1 MNQSKI
7 AARLPFFYGWAI
19 VYAAGTSFLARNAAA
34 SLTLSVFIVPMSEE
48 LGWSRTLIAGAAS
61 AAGIA
66 SMIIAPLTGWLVD
79 RIGARILL
87 VSSIAVLGVS
97 TMSLRWA
104 TVPIAFYLAYGLGR
118 LIFNSFINIAGS
130 TVVSQWFIERRG
142 QATAYLGVTHAVGMG
157 GFPFAAQ
164 LLINGTGDWKM
175 AWFWMGIGVWV
186 IALVPVWLL
195 IVNRPEDIG
204 MRPDG
209 NVLAG
214 AEKSESATQRA
225 QADQQSWTLR
235 EAMHTPALWLLSIAG
250 GLMFFVHAGTNVH
263 QAAYLYDQGISA
275 TNAAA
280 AIVVLAIGTAFGS
293 LFWGN
298 LVDRLPGRIVY
309 ALVAVMIGGVALG
322 YLLVTNVGSAFAV
335 AGLFGFGLGGLI
347 VVPPV
352 VAADYFGRPSM
363 GAVRGFTEP
372 FVGIGQAAGAIG
384 AGIIFDTTDSYT
396 AAFPIFTVVAAIA
409 AGLLLITKV
418 PKKTPGSDVPIAVE
432 AAPE

>member
-7 AARLPFFYGWAI
+7 AARLPFFYGWGI
-19 VYAAGTSFLARNAAA
+19 VYAAGSAFLVRNAAA
-34 SLTLSVFIVPMSEE
+34 SLTLSVFIVPMSDE

-66 SMIIAPLTGWLVD
+66 SLIIAPLTGWLVD
-79 RIGARILL
+79 RFGARILL
-87 VSSIAVLGVS
+87 ISSVLVLGFS

-104 TVPIAFYLAYGLGR
+104 TVPIAFYLSYGIGR
-118 LIFNSFINIAGS
+118 LIFNSFVNIAGS
-130 TVVSQWFIERRG
+130 TVVNQWFIERRG
-142 QATAYLGVTHAVGMG
+142 QASSYLGVTHAVGMG
-157 GFPFAAQ
+157 GFPFVAQ
-164 LLINGTGDWKM
+164 LLISGTGDWKM

-195 IVNRPEDIG
+195 VVNRPEDIG
-204 MRPDG
+204 MKPDG
-209 NVLAG
+209 ETNTADG
-214 AEKSESATQRA
+214 NSESASQRA
-225 QADQQSWTLR
+225 EADQQSWNLK
-235 EAMHTPALWLLSIAG
+235 EAMRTPTLWLLSMAG

-263 QAAYLYDQGISA
+263 QVAYLRDQGISA
-275 TNAAA
+275 TGAAA
-280 AIVVLAIGTAFGS
+280 AIVVLAIGTALGS

-298 LVDRLPGRIVY
+298 LLDRLPGRVVY
-309 ALVAVMIGGVALG
+309 ALVAVMIGSVTLG
-322 YLLVTNVGSAFAV
+322 YLLVTNVGSAFVV

-352 VAADYFGRPSM
+352 VAADYFGRSSM

-396 AAFPIFTVVAAIA
+396 AAFPVFTVVTVIA
-409 AGLLLITKV
+409 AGILMFTKI
-418 PKKTPGSDVPIAVE
+418 PRKPGSANNFIAVE